1 MERQQQVNQIVFTNK
16 ARCRDCYRCVRVCPV
31 KAIRMQHGQAYV
43 EGDRCI
49 ACGTCIREC
58 PQGAK
63 QWRNDVTRAQE
74 IMQSGDI
81 VAASVAPSFAAVFSE
96 WERRRLPSAL
106 RKLGFCYVGETAIGA
121 YHTATRIAEVV
132 QEQPDRTHIGTA
144 CPAAVSY
151 IEAYR
156 PDLVGLLTPVCSPMI
171 AHARQIKTR
180 LGDRAHVIFI
190 GPCVAKKAEAE
201 RPQNVGTVDCALTFS
216 ELMQWL
222 EAEGISLNRC
232 EESNFDE
239 EPQGQARF
247 FPLEGGSLRTADLS
261 ADLLAVDN
269 LAVSGFDNLREAFDE
284 AADGDTPALIEPLFC
299 PHGCVGGPGINR
311 ERNLYER
318 RGDVL
323 KYATEHTGA
332 PEGVRVSELDLSAEF
347 GAQPVASEASIT
359 EEEIRRVLAQTG
371 KATPEDELNCG
382 ACGYPS
388 CRDKAVAVLRGMAE
402 VEMCLPYMRRV
413 AEQRTDKIIETSPNG
428 IVILDERLNVLS
440 MNPAFRRMF
449 LCTEAVLGKPISY
462 LMDPDPF
469 ERVASGAEQIVEATV
484 RHERY
489 GIVCHQLAYSL
500 PEDNQYVGIF
510 VNITKSQANQE
521 KLARLRAQT
530 VAQAQELLQH
540 QITMAQQISRFL
552 GESAAQG
559 ERLVENLMNMASEG
573 TGEAAAED
581 DWRSSTYTSK

>member
-1 MERQQQVNQIVFTNK
+1 VERQQEPNQIVFTNK

-31 KAIRMQHGQAYV
+31 KAIRMAHGQAYV

-49 ACGTCIREC
+49 SCGTCIREC

-63 QWRNDVTRAQE
+63 QWRNDVTQARE
-74 IMQSGDI
+74 IVKSADL

-106 RKLGFCYVGETAIGA
+106 RKLGFSYVGETAIGA
-121 YHTATRIAEVV
+121 YHTAARTAEVV
-132 QEQPDRTHIGTA
+132 REQPEHTHIGTA

-151 IEAYR
+151 IEGYR

-171 AHARQIKTR
+171 AHARHIKSK
-180 LGDRAHVIFI
+180 LGDRARVIFI

-201 RPQNVGTVDCALTFS
+201 RPQNAGAVDCALTFT

-222 EAEGISLNRC
+222 EAEGISLDRC
-232 EESNFDE
+232 EESDFDE
-239 EPQGQARF
+239 QPQGQARF

-261 ADLLAVDN
+261 ADLLAMDN
-269 LAVSGFDNLREAFDE
+269 LSVSGYENVREAFDE
-284 AADGDTPALIEPLFC
+284 AADGQSPALIEPLFC
-299 PHGCVGGPGINR
+299 PHGCVGGPGISL

-318 RGDVL
+318 RGEVL
-323 KYATEHTGA
+323 TYATRHAGA
-332 PEGVRVSELDLSAEF
+332 PAGSKAPGVDLSAEF
-347 GAQPVASEASIT
+347 GAQPVESEHPVL

-382 ACGYPS
+382 ACGYPT

-402 VEMCLPYMRRV
+402 VEMCLPFMRRV

-428 IVILDERLNVLS
+428 IVILDERLNVIS

-449 LCTEAVLGKPISY
+449 MCTEAVLGKPISY

-469 ERVASGAEQIVEATV
+469 ERVASGAEQVVEATK

-489 GIVCHQLAYSL
+489 GIVCHQLTYGL

-510 VNITKSQANQE
+510 VNITKSQADQE
-521 KLARLRAQT
+521 KLDRLRAQT

-540 QITMAQQISRFL
+540 QVTMAQQISRFL

-559 ERLVENLMNMASEG
+559 ERLVENLLSMASEG
-573 TGEAAAED
+573 TREAQAED